1 MKKQIII
8 GLAGRKGVGKTEL
21 AKICVSKGYTLLNFA
36 SALKELIANVL
47 NISINELNQ
56 KKEQEFKFKISVDY
70 LAKELN
76 TTTEVINNINVNLNF
91 RSIRE
96 ALQVIG
102 TDLIRVIN
110 PNWHIE
116 QISKKINKLR
126 TNIVIDDLRFKN
138 ELKLLKKQNAECFY
152 ILRPSNFN
160 ISNHDSEINLSWND
174 FNDNIVINN
183 IALDTLLGK
192 WSNYLETLERPFSK
206 KMIFNTT
213 NDKRIARKILIH
225 KLKTKTTAEL
235 ANEFSCSR
243 DKIIWWCNNLMI
255 QVNREQ
261 DLNINKKA
269 FLMPTLEASYWAG
282 VLTAD
287 GCIKFNKN
295 SARISLTSVDKEL
308 VHGFGRYLNTE
319 YKCRSFLHR
328 MNNKKIY
335 EIDCNNLYIMQNLKF
350 WNIKPC
356 KSQIEEIPD
365 IIKNNI
371 DCLKQWIVGLIDGD
385 GSVFIS
391 KTGTLTISILM
402 SDNII
407 YFLSNVFHD
416 NYLLF
421 AGPYPEKNTELLKIS
436 FHNKD
441 AIKFYKWLNPS
452 FYLKRKWNK
461 IPFSEN
467 E

>member
-8 GLAGRKGVGKTEL
+8 GLAGRKGEGKTEL

-36 SALKELIANVL
+36 SALKELIANAL

-116 QISKKINKLR
+116 QISKKINKLI

-225 KLKTKTTAEL
+225 KLKTK
-235 ANEFSCSR
+235 
-243 DKIIWWCNNLMI
+243 
-255 QVNREQ
+255 
-261 DLNINKKA
+261 
-269 FLMPTLEASYWAG
+269 
-282 VLTAD
+282 
-287 GCIKFNKN
+287 
-295 SARISLTSVDKEL
+295 
-308 VHGFGRYLNTE
+308 
-319 YKCRSFLHR
+319 
-328 MNNKKIY
+328 
-335 EIDCNNLYIMQNLKF
+335 
-350 WNIKPC
+350 
-356 KSQIEEIPD
+356 
-365 IIKNNI
+365 
-371 DCLKQWIVGLIDGD
+371 
-385 GSVFIS
+385 
-391 KTGTLTISILM
+391 IL
-402 SDNII
+402 S
-407 YFLSNVFHD
+407 
-416 NYLLF
+416 
-421 AGPYPEKNTELLKIS
+421 
-436 FHNKD
+436 
-441 AIKFYKWLNPS
+441 
-452 FYLKRKWNK
+452 
-461 IPFSEN
+461 
-467 E
+467 